1 MCVTL
6 VSVFLSFFFN
16 YADMGNAQTSQRLVS
31 EELSKQ
37 YLNPLFKVIPPS
49 FIAIVASTV
58 NFHF

>member
-16 YADMGNAQTSQRLVS
+16 YAEMGNAQTSQRLVS

-37 YLNPLFKVIPPS
+37 YLNPFFKVIPPS

-58 NFHF
+58 NLHF